1 MCELFLEVITVV
13 WGLVVIFLFFF
24 AIEVSCLFGNDR
36 KDFLSLYLHT

>member
-13 WGLVVIFLFFF
+13 WGLVMIRFFFF

-36 KDFLSLYLHT
+36 KEFPSLYLHT